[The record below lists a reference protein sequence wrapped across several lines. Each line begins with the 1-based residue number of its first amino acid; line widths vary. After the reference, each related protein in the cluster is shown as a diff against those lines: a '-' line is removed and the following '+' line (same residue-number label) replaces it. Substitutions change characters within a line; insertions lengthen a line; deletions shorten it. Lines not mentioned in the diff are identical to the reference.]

1 MKESHNLQVLLLAL
15 HLINCQLGMVLG
27 ICMCEEKQF
36 NTLVFLSF

>member
-15 HLINCQLGMVLG
+15 HLINCQLGMVG